1 MHTLNQMD
9 PNLYL
14 EALRKQAQVWED
26 LITAFEDAWNRA
38 FSPKWKVQVR
48 ITEEEVLAD
57 LGYGRD

>member
-26 LITAFEDAWNRA
+26 LITAFEDAWNRP

>member
-1 MHTLNQMD
+1 MD

-26 LITAFEDAWNRA
+26 LITAFEDTWNRA
-38 FSPKWKVQVR
+38 FSRKWKVQVR

-57 LGYGRD
+57 LGHGRD